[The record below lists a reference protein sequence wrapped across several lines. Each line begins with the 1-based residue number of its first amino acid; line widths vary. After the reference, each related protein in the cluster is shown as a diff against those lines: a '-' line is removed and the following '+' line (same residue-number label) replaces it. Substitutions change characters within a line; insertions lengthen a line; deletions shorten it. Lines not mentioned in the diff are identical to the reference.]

1 MPKERYKGQNEFMS
15 KKIIIAMIVSLVA
28 ILAIFLIALNTVQ
41 IKKEEKEQAIL
52 SENFSSIKDIL
63 EYYGCKFIKTTD
75 SQEEG
80 FSIDIYTTFPYGLY
94 DEDKSNEKFYQNVID
109 KIAQFLNYESFRM
122 IDKSKEDDEI
132 EIKVVCQNKQIET
145 IYING
150 IEDYFIYMDSQISLK
165 KYKELKTTELSVQ
178 APQLLECMQNN
189 WSSDC
194 NFGTRETIFQKY
206 FVYFDEGI
214 KTRKIDGKIYNIVF
228 DSKYLEPV
236 INGFTVGTNR
246 DIIISRLGNP
256 TFQNNDGSVI
266 GYKSRELYAFFS
278 DNQIS
283 IYRNNGESG
292 FDKFFSLVDEFLEE
306 KYTLLEFMNEL
317 TYLWPGYEEYTYD
330 AETVFLSY
338 PNKGIDIKINYDNM
352 DGIILYNNIGVSQ
365 EVVNQYLEHT
375 EFVAQLQVDN
385 VFNAE
390 MRRIEKEKNLRNQ
403 CKEFQ
408 ENFEKED
415 TRNRG
420 KAYDYYMKTNEDNA
434 ILGAYFISQ
443 NEQFPNCE
451 LSENIDTYIWI
462 HDDCFVYSKVGK
474 GIYYYDLRNQTKGT
488 ILTGDEPFKIKSYE
502 NGVLKY
508 DEKTIQVQY

>member
-1 MPKERYKGQNEFMS
+1 MQKERYKGQNEFMS
-15 KKIIIAMIVSLVA
+15 KKIIITMIVILVV
-28 ILAIFLIALNTVQ
+28 ILSIFLIILSSVQ
-41 IKKEEKEQAIL
+41 AKKEEKEQAIL

-75 SQEEG
+75 SREDG
-80 FSIDIYTTFPYGLY
+80 FSVDIYTTFKYNLY
-94 DEDKSNEKFYQNVID
+94 DGDESNEKFYQNVIN

-122 IDKSKEDDEI
+122 IDTSKEDDEI
-132 EIKVVCQNKQIET
+132 EVKVVCRNKQIET
-145 IYING
+145 IFING
-150 IEDYFIYMDSQISLK
+150 IEDYFIYMDSQISLR
-165 KYKELKTTELSVQ
+165 KYKELKNTEFSVQ
-178 APQLLECMQNN
+178 APQLIECMQNN
-189 WSSDC
+189 WSADC

-206 FVYFDEGI
+206 YIYFDEGI

-228 DSKYLEPV
+228 TSKYLEPV

-256 TFQNNDGSVI
+256 TFQNSDGSVI
-266 GYKSRELYAFFS
+266 GYKSKDIYVFFGK
-278 DNQIS
+278 DQIS
-283 IYRNNGESG
+283 VYRNNGATG
-292 FDKFFSLVDEFLEE
+292 FDEFFSLVDEFLEE

-317 TYLWPGYEEYTYD
+317 TYLWPDYEEYTYN

-385 VFNAE
+385 VYNAE
-390 MRRIEKEKNLRNQ
+390 MRRVENENSLRNK

-408 ENFEKED
+408 EEFEKED
-415 TRNRG
+415 DRNRG
-420 KAYDYYMKTNEDNA
+420 KTYDYYMKMDEDNA
-434 ILGAYFISQ
+434 ILSAYFNSQ
-443 NEQFPNCE
+443 NEEFPNCE

-462 HDDCFVYSKVGK
+462 HDDCFVYSKFGK
-474 GIYYYDLRNQTKGT
+474 GIYYYDLRNQAKGT
-488 ILTGDEPFKIKSYE
+488 IITGEEQFKIKSYE
-502 NGVLKY
+502 NGILKY